1 MRITITQLDKWEAC
15 DREPGERYS
24 DERLAKLF
32 AGRRSLTLAE
42 VLSLRIPPEDKVWI
56 ATQEGVLT
64 PEQLKEFGNR
74 TADRAVRRH
83 CLHCG
88 TPAVEAW
95 SRDWLSGSD
104 RSEASAVEASWASWA
119 ASAAAR
125 SAARSASAAA
135 RSAARSAVEASW
147 AASAAAWAAAE
158 AAGQASRHR
167 ERLRQVADL
176 REILG
181 GER

>member
-95 SRDWLSGSD
+95 SRDWLSGAD
-104 RSEASAVEASWASWA
+104 RSKE
-119 ASAAAR
+119 
-125 SAARSASAAA
+125 
-135 RSAARSAVEASW
+135 
-147 AASAAAWAAAE
+147 ASAAAWAAAE
-158 AAGQASRHR
+158 AAEEEEASASEAASWAARSAWAA
-167 ERLRQVADL
+167 EASWAAS
-176 REILG
+176 
-181 GER
+181 

>member
-1 MRITITQLDKWEAC
+1 MKITITQLDKWEAC
-15 DREPGERYS
+15 ERKPGERYS

-56 ATQEGVLT
+56 ATREGVLT

-74 TADRAVRRH
+74 TADRVVRRH

-88 TPAVEAW
+88 TPAVETW
-95 SRDWLSGSD
+95 SRAWLSGSD
-104 RSEASAVEASWASWA
+104 RSEASAWASASRAAWAAEASAWA
-119 ASAAAR
+119 ARSAEAAAAR
-125 SAARSASAAA
+125 SAWAAWSAAS
-135 RSAARSAVEASW
+135 SAAR
-147 AASAAAWAAAE
+147 
-158 AAGQASRHR
+158 AAGPESLHR

-176 REILG
+176 RKILG